1 VERASIAYRRL
12 WLQLLYRAWEARLSP
27 TTAADPHRW
36 QAHVHQSCRQQ
47 RFVTVLGVELPYA
60 EATWTRGLLLVM
72 SDNLRQAK
80 TCFCEPQGPLQHRH
94 SAGAAISA
102 VHLRTVPEGL
112 RIIDILL

>member
-1 VERASIAYRRL
+1 MDA
-12 WLQLLYRAWEARLSP
+12 
-27 TTAADPHRW
+27 
-36 QAHVHQSCRQQ
+36 
-47 RFVTVLGVELPYA
+47 
-60 EATWTRGLLLVM
+60 GLLLVM

-112 RIIDILL
+112 RIIVFYFELCSVQNEAKITNHFKGWPNTPLRDPSR